1 MGAWIERHGRSRR
14 KSRIDG
20 IWDEKPP
27 HPHPQRIGFVAADSR
42 LCGRKNMDNPPL
54 RTMGKVYCV
63 QDVRQARA
71 RMLSSAGC
79 LSGPF
84 RKYGNTSAYG
94 TRCQVLAGLQSTISS
109 DPGIRKPLHPRR
121 LRCPP
126 SPYHRGYASAG
137 RLAGRGAS
145 CLSSDFAPRTA
156 RDRSASELRR
166 TIRRSLGDSVRR
178 NSPGTFLIHLRD
190 AGEEC
195 PRPRCAEPPLC
206 LLARESCTEQFPYY
220 L

>member
-1 MGAWIERHGRSRR
+1 MKRGKPARGSPLPRSGPGY
-14 KSRIDG
+14 SG
-20 IWDEKPP
+20 P
-27 HPHPQRIGFVAADSR
+27 AA
-42 LCGRKNMDNPPL
+42 C
-54 RTMGKVYCV
+54 
-63 QDVRQARA
+63 
-71 RMLSSAGC
+71 LSSS
-79 LSGPF
+79 LPSKVTYPSYES
-84 RKYGNTSAYG
+84 RDK
-94 TRCQVLAGLQSTISS
+94 VLAGLQSTIPSGA
-109 DPGIRKPLHPRR
+109 GIRGPLHPRR

-126 SPYHRGYASAG
+126 SPYHRGYASVG
-137 RLAGRGAS
+137 RIAGRGAS

-166 TIRRSLGDSVRR
+166 TIRRSLGEGGSETGGPGGKTLAILCPLAANSVRR

>member
-1 MGAWIERHGRSRR
+1 MKRGKPARGSPLPRSGPGY
-14 KSRIDG
+14 SG
-20 IWDEKPP
+20 P
-27 HPHPQRIGFVAADSR
+27 AA
-42 LCGRKNMDNPPL
+42 C
-54 RTMGKVYCV
+54 
-63 QDVRQARA
+63 
-71 RMLSSAGC
+71 LSSS
-79 LSGPF
+79 LPSKVTYPSYES
-84 RKYGNTSAYG
+84 RDK
-94 TRCQVLAGLQSTISS
+94 VLAGLQSTIPSGA
-109 DPGIRKPLHPRR
+109 GIRGPLHPR
-121 LRCPP
+121 
-126 SPYHRGYASAG
+126 
-137 RLAGRGAS
+137 RGAS

-166 TIRRSLGDSVRR
+166 TIRRSLGEGGSVHSLFRNDAPETGGPGGKTLAILCPLAANSVRR